1 MFYVGFNIV
10 SNFIVILFNNFPVFF
25 VGFNVNVEC
34 ESLVKIYEEGE
45 FMIGLRL
52 TPRERP
58 HEKHM
63 LESEQSYARPDFASH
78 FVTQAKLRVTYETH
92 CLNFLSVLFLIPL
105 PTLYKPTLPT
115 KL

>member
-1 MFYVGFNIV
+1 M
-10 SNFIVILFNNFPVFF
+10 
-25 VGFNVNVEC
+25 GFNVRVEC
-34 ESLVKIYEEGE
+34 ESLVKICEEGE

-52 TPRERP
+52 TTRERS

-63 LESEQSYARPDFASH
+63 LESEQSHGRLV
-78 FVTQAKLRVTYETH
+78 FVSDLQNSLPRA
-92 CLNFLSVLFLIPL
+92 FLKCVFLIPL

>member
-1 MFYVGFNIV
+1 MFYVGFNTV
-10 SNFIVILFNNFPVFF
+10 SNLIVILFNHFTVFF
-25 VGFNVNVEC
+25 VGFNVKVEC

-63 LESEQSYARPDFASH
+63 LESEQSHARLDFASH
-78 FVTQAKLRVTYETH
+78 FVTQAKSRVT
-92 CLNFLSVLFLIPL
+92 C
-105 PTLYKPTLPT
+105 
-115 KL
+115 